1 MEGDHVAASGSTGSG
16 LAQALLVATA
26 LRGQP
31 LVLGGAVTVVAVT
44 STLRSAPQPQPPT
57 STATTTSTSPST
69 STSAYWRGTCSDN
82 YNDNVHDNDN
92 ENDMPATLCGG

>member
-44 STLRSAPQPQPPT
+44 STLRSAPQPQPQAPT
-57 STATTTSTSPST
+57 SSALASHTNCSGKILPDKSST
-69 STSAYWRGTCSDN
+69 
-82 YNDNVHDNDN
+82 
-92 ENDMPATLCGG
+92 